1 LGRHSTRA
9 LSPEGCKE
17 RRRHQ
22 QGRPS
27 LGCRSGRHS
36 RQPTPS
42 ARWRI
47 GNVWETKCWQP
58 SRDGRRTST
67 NCCRASA
74 RRIGTSPAII
84 PSGSARYKNGA
95 LSFDLVQNKFRLS
108 WNFSFP
114 ETPAFDQAGANLDP
128 QTFSGPFA
136 SRLGL
141 TATMVFR
148 DFAQGRQAAEV
159 ARQVPV
165 DDSLPDMLT
174 ILLAH
179 QARN

>member
-1 LGRHSTRA
+1 
-9 LSPEGCKE
+9 EIDD
-17 RRRHQ
+17 
-22 QGRPS
+22 
-27 LGCRSGRHS
+27 
-36 RQPTPS
+36 TPS
-42 ARWRI
+42 GAGAFTLGGI
-47 GNVWETKCWQP
+47 QT
-58 SRDGRRTST
+58 
-67 NCCRASA
+67 A
-74 RRIGTSPAII
+74 PAKYSI
-84 PSGSARYKNGA
+84 PVYGV

-114 ETPAFDQAGANLDP
+114 ETPAFDQAGANLVP

-136 SRLGL
+136 SRLAL